1 MLDRLKDQ
9 IVVTTINQ
17 ILDIV
22 TFLETAS
29 RILHNFKEDKVSRN
43 ALLLLTF
50 SRIILIFPPGLKS
63 YPYFPVY
70 GQNRRFSQ
78 IRIRENSCFDIFH
91 AVFNMI
97 SVEYKHVYRMIILT
111 MSSLVF
117 RHVLHNLLAVA
128 WYGDFLLLTVNWP
141 ILIIWLSTVSL
152 HWKFK
157 RFWNETFVGFL
168 IQSTRQEL

>member
-1 MLDRLKDQ
+1 MLDQLKDQ

-17 ILDIV
+17 TPDVV
-22 TFLETAS
+22 TFLETDS

-43 ALLLLTF
+43 AVLLLTF

-70 GQNRRFSQ
+70 GQNHRFSQ
-78 IRIRENSCFDIFH
+78 IWIRENPCLDIFH

-97 SVEYKHVYRMIILT
+97 SVEYRHIYRMIILT
-111 MSSLVF
+111 MSSLIF
-117 RHVLHNLLAVA
+117 RHILYNLLAVA
-128 WYGDFLLLTVNWP
+128 WYEDFLLLTINWP

-152 HWKFK
+152 HWEFK
-157 RFWNETFVGFL
+157 RFWNETFAGFL
-168 IQSTRQEL
+168 IQFMRQEL